1 MELGRRRFLFF
12 FCVFYF
18 YFVGKEIPR
27 DQVVPTVRVVEA
39 LMIFRPG
46 EKGGKKKE
54 REGNDAAVAATTNER
69 RPRPDIADPARYGSD
84 PSRDLSLLSLSLS
97 SFVSWRKD
105 DEEEEEERRSR
116 GTWPSM
122 SVSVS
127 FSKDMMMARS
137 G

>member
-1 MELGRRRFLFF
+1 MKRGGRRSR
-12 FCVFYF
+12 
-18 YFVGKEIPR
+18 
-27 DQVVPTVRVVEA
+27 
-39 LMIFRPG
+39 
-46 EKGGKKKE
+46 

-69 RPRPDIADPARYGSD
+69 RPRPDIADLARYGSD
-84 PSRDLSLLSLSLS
+84 PSRDLSLPPLSLS

-105 DEEEEEERRSR
+105 DEEEERRSR

-127 FSKDMMMARS
+127 LSKDMMMARS